1 MTESSNKP
9 AGDNLADDRSGIAA
23 AIITTLRQPS
33 FLRVI
38 LFLAATT
45 VVLAGMRLGAPI
57 VTPIL
62 FALVLSLIFS
72 PIYSWLKRRGLPA
85 PLALLI
91 MLVGLGILFIALF
104 AFLSVSIGKFTGRI
118 AFYTAQL
125 DIRTEELQ
133 SLLERL
139 GVSNLDLREVVKP
152 GAIFGALGSV
162 LSGIGGFL
170 SDLFLILM
178 ITLFLLGEGPAI
190 AARLRASVAPD
201 NPQLARLTVVGRG
214 VIRQLGLRA
223 ITNFVIGTGITV
235 LFWLLGVDF
244 ALLWGVLA
252 FFLSFVPYIGLP
264 IAAAPGVFLAL
275 AEFGVSRALLAIL
288 GVIVINQL
296 AEYGL
301 DPLLLSKGLQLSPA
315 VVFLSF
321 TLWAWLLGAP
331 GAFLAMPI
339 TLLLAAMFDTFPE
352 TRWLASLMATRPATD
367 DPPSSVEIEH
377 TG

>member
-1 MTESSNKP
+1 MTNAVTP
-9 AGDNLADDRSGIAA
+9 AW
-23 AIITTLRQPS
+23 QPPS
-33 FLRVI
+33 FGRV
-38 LFLAATT
+38 LLALAATVI
-45 VVLAGMRLGAPI
+45 VVAGMRLGAPI
-57 VTPIL
+57 LTPTL

-72 PIYSWLKRRGLPA
+72 PVYSWLKRRGLPA
-85 PLALLI
+85 LLALLI
-91 MLVGLGILFIALF
+91 MLVGLTILFVALF
-104 AFLSVSIGKFTGRI
+104 AFLSVSIGKFTGQL
-118 AFYTAQL
+118 AFYTTQL
-125 DIRTEELQ
+125 NVRTEELQ
-133 SLLERL
+133 TLLEGL

-152 GAIFGALGSV
+152 GAIVGALGSV
-162 LSGIGGFL
+162 LSGLGSFL

-178 ITLFLLGEGPAI
+178 ITLFLLGEGPTMM
-190 AARLRASVAPD
+190 ARLRASVAQD

-223 ITNFVIGTGITV
+223 ITNFVIGAGITV
-235 LFWLLGVDF
+235 LFLLLGVDF
-244 ALLWGVLA
+244 PLLWGVLA

-264 IAAAPGVFLAL
+264 IAAAPGVLLAL
-275 AEFGVSRALLAIL
+275 AEFGVGRAALAIL

-301 DPLLLSKGLQLSPA
+301 DPILLSRGLQLSPA

-339 TLLLAAMFDTFPE
+339 TLLLAAMFDTYPE
-352 TRWLASLMATRPATD
+352 TRWLASLMTTSPATD
-367 DPPSSVEIEH
+367 APTPSLGVDR

>member
-1 MTESSNKP
+1 MTHAGIP
-9 AGDNLADDRSGIAA
+9 A
-23 AIITTLRQPS
+23 RQPPS
-33 FLRVI
+33 FLRVM
-38 LFLAATT
+38 LFLAATI
-45 VVLAGMRLGAPI
+45 VVLAGMRLGAPV
-57 VTPIL
+57 VTPTL

-72 PIYSWLKRRGLPA
+72 PIYSWLKQRGLPA
-85 PLALLI
+85 PLALLL
-91 MLVGLGILFIALF
+91 MLVALTILFAALF
-104 AFLSVSIGKFTGRI
+104 GFLSVSIGRFTGRL

-125 DIRTEELQ
+125 EIRTDELQ
-133 SLLERL
+133 SLLEGL
-139 GVSNLDLREVVKP
+139 GVSNLNLREVVEP
-152 GAIFGALGSV
+152 GAIVGALGSV
-162 LSGIGGFL
+162 LSGLGGFL
-170 SDLFLILM
+170 SNLFLILM
-178 ITLFLLGEGPAI
+178 ITLFLLGEGPVMI
-190 AARLRASVAPD
+190 ARLRASVAPD

-223 ITNFVIGTGITV
+223 ITNFVIGTGISL

-244 ALLWGVLA
+244 PLLWGVLA

-264 IAAAPGVFLAL
+264 IAAAPGVLLAL
-275 AEFGVSRALLAIL
+275 AEFGVSQAVLAIL
-288 GVIVINQL
+288 GVVVINQL

-301 DPLLLSKGLQLSPA
+301 DPFLLSRGLQLSPA

-352 TRWLASLMATRPATD
+352 TRWLASLMTIRRATD
-367 DPPSSVEIEH
+367 APAPSVEVER

>member
-1 MTESSNKP
+1 MTGAITP
-9 AGDNLADDRSGIAA
+9 A
-23 AIITTLRQPS
+23 RQPS
-33 FLRVI
+33 FLRVM
-38 LFLAATT
+38 LFLAATV

-62 FALVLSLIFS
+62 FAFVLSLVFS
-72 PIYSWLKRRGLPA
+72 PVYAWLKERGLPP
-85 PLALLI
+85 PLALLV
-91 MLVGLGILFIALF
+91 MLVGLGILFVALF
-104 AFLSVSIGKFTGRI
+104 VFLSVSIGKFAGRL
-118 AFYTAQL
+118 AFYTAPL
-125 DIRTEELQ
+125 DIRTDELQ
-133 SLLERL
+133 DLIEGL
-139 GVSNLDLREVVKP
+139 GISNLDLREVVKP
-152 GAIFGALGSV
+152 GAIVGALGSV
-162 LSGIGGFL
+162 LSNLGGFL
-170 SDLFLILM
+170 SNLFLILM
-178 ITLFLLGEGPAI
+178 IILFLLGEGPAI

-201 NPQLARLTVVGRG
+201 NPQLARLTVVSRG

-235 LFWLLGVDF
+235 LFLALGIDF
-244 ALLWGVLA
+244 PLLWGVLA

-264 IAAAPGVFLAL
+264 IAAAPGVLLAL
-275 AEFGVSRALLAIL
+275 AEFGLSQAVLAVL
-288 GVIVINQL
+288 GVVVINQL

-301 DPLLLSKGLQLSPA
+301 DPFLLSRGLQLSPA

-352 TRWLASLMATRPATD
+352 TRWLAGLMMIRPATEV
-367 DPPSSVEIEH
+367 PAPSAKVEH

>member
-1 MTESSNKP
+1 MTN
-9 AGDNLADDRSGIAA
+9 AVTQA
-23 AIITTLRQPS
+23 RQPPS

-38 LFLAATT
+38 LFLAATI

-57 VTPIL
+57 VTPTL

-72 PIYSWLKRRGLPA
+72 PIYSWLKRRGLPP

-91 MLVGLGILFIALF
+91 MLVALSILFAALF
-104 AFLSVSIGKFTGRI
+104 VFLSVSIGKFTGRL
-118 AFYTAQL
+118 AYYTTQL
-125 DIRTEELQ
+125 DIRTDELQ
-133 SLLERL
+133 SLLESL
-139 GVSNLDLREVVKP
+139 GISNLDLREVVKP
-152 GAIFGALGSV
+152 GAIVGALGNV
-162 LSGIGGFL
+162 LSGLGSFL

-190 AARLRASVAPD
+190 VARLRATAAPD
-201 NPQLARLTVVGRG
+201 NPQLARLTVVARG

-244 ALLWGVLA
+244 PLLWGVLA

-264 IAAAPGVFLAL
+264 IAAAPGVLLAL

-301 DPLLLSKGLQLSPA
+301 DPFLLSRGLQLSPA
-315 VVFLSF
+315 IVFLSF

-352 TRWLASLMATRPATD
+352 TRWLAGLMTTSPATGA
-367 DPPSSVEIEH
+367 PAPGVEVERA
-377 TG
+377 G

>member
-1 MTESSNKP
+1 MINAVTS
-9 AGDNLADDRSGIAA
+9 A
-23 AIITTLRQPS
+23 RQPPS
-33 FLRVI
+33 FGEVL
-38 LFLAATT
+38 LALAATII
-45 VVLAGMRLGAPI
+45 VVAGMRLGAP
-57 VTPIL
+57 VLTPTL
-62 FALVLSLIFS
+62 FAVVLSLLFS
-72 PIYSWLKRRGLPA
+72 PIYAWLKQHGLPA
-85 PLALLI
+85 PLALLV
-91 MLVGLGILFIALF
+91 MLVGLSVLFVALF
-104 AFLSVSIGKFTGRI
+104 GFLSVSIGRFTGRL
-118 AFYTAQL
+118 AFYTTQL
-125 DIRTEELQ
+125 DIRTDEIQ
-133 SLLERL
+133 RLLEGL
-139 GVSNLDLREVVKP
+139 GISNLDLRDVVNAD
-152 GAIFGALGSV
+152 AIVGALGSV
-162 LSGIGGFL
+162 LSGLGGFL

-178 ITLFLLGEGPAI
+178 ITLFLLGEGPVMME
-190 AARLRASVAPD
+190 RLRASVAPD
-201 NPQLARLTVVGRG
+201 NPQFARLTVVVRG

-235 LFWLLGVDF
+235 LFWVLGVDF
-244 ALLWGVLA
+244 PLLWGVLA

-264 IAAAPGVFLAL
+264 IAAAPGVLLAS
-275 AEFGVSRALLAIL
+275 AEFGLGRAVLAIL
-288 GVIVINQL
+288 GVVVINQL

-301 DPLLLSKGLQLSPA
+301 DPFLLSRGLQLSPA

>member
-1 MTESSNKP
+1 VTNAVTP
-9 AGDNLADDRSGIAA
+9 A
-23 AIITTLRQPS
+23 RQTPS
-33 FLRVI
+33 FGRV
-38 LFLAATT
+38 LLALAATII
-45 VVLAGMRLGAPI
+45 VVAGMRLSAPI
-57 VTPIL
+57 LTPTL

-91 MLVGLGILFIALF
+91 MLVGLSILFVALF
-104 AFLSVSIGKFTGRI
+104 AFLSVSIGKFTGRL
-118 AFYTAQL
+118 AYYTTQL
-125 DIRTEELQ
+125 DLRAHELQ
-133 SLLERL
+133 SLLE
-139 GVSNLDLREVVKP
+139 GVGVRNLDLQNLVAP
-152 GAIFGALGSV
+152 GAIVGAIGGV
-162 LSGIGGFL
+162 LSGLGAFL

-178 ITLFLLGEGPAI
+178 ITLFLLGEGPAMMD
-190 AARLRASVAPD
+190 RLRGSVAAD

-223 ITNFVIGTGITV
+223 ITNFVIGAGITV

-244 ALLWGVLA
+244 PLLWGVLA

-264 IAAAPGVFLAL
+264 IAAAPGVLLAL
-275 AEFGVSRALLAIL
+275 AEFGVARAVLAIL

-301 DPLLLSKGLQLSPA
+301 DPFLLSKGLQLSPA

-321 TLWAWLLGAP
+321 TLWAWLFGAP

-352 TRWLASLMATRPATD
+352 TRWLAGLMTTSPTTD
-367 DPPSSVEIEH
+367 AAASCAEVER

>member
-1 MTESSNKP
+1 MTGAITP
-9 AGDNLADDRSGIAA
+9 A
-23 AIITTLRQPS
+23 RQPS
-33 FLRVI
+33 FLRVM
-38 LFLAATT
+38 LFLAATV

-62 FALVLSLIFS
+62 FAFVLSLVFS
-72 PIYSWLKRRGLPA
+72 PVYAWLKERGLPP
-85 PLALLI
+85 PLALLV
-91 MLVGLGILFIALF
+91 MLVGLGILFVALF
-104 AFLSVSIGKFTGRI
+104 VFLSVSIGKFTGRL

-125 DIRTEELQ
+125 DIRTDELQ
-133 SLLERL
+133 SLIEGL
-139 GVSNLDLREVVKP
+139 GISNLDLREVVKP
-152 GAIFGALGSV
+152 GAIVGALGSV
-162 LSGIGGFL
+162 LSSLGGFL
-170 SDLFLILM
+170 SNLFLILM
-178 ITLFLLGEGPAI
+178 IILFLLGEGPAI

-201 NPQLARLTVVGRG
+201 NPQLARLTVVSRG

-235 LFWLLGVDF
+235 LFLALGIDF
-244 ALLWGVLA
+244 PLLWGVLA

-264 IAAAPGVFLAL
+264 IAAAPGVLLAL
-275 AEFGVSRALLAIL
+275 AEFGLSQAVLAVL
-288 GVIVINQL
+288 GVVVINQL

-301 DPLLLSKGLQLSPA
+301 DPFLLSRSLQLSPA

-352 TRWLASLMATRPATD
+352 TRWLAGLMMIRPATEVSA
-367 DPPSSVEIEH
+367 PSAKVEH

>member
-1 MTESSNKP
+1 MTGAITP
-9 AGDNLADDRSGIAA
+9 A
-23 AIITTLRQPS
+23 RQPS
-33 FLRVI
+33 FLRVM
-38 LFLAATT
+38 LFLAATV

-62 FALVLSLIFS
+62 FAFVLSLVFS
-72 PIYSWLKRRGLPA
+72 PVYAWLKERGLPP
-85 PLALLI
+85 PLALLV
-91 MLVGLGILFIALF
+91 MLVGLGILFVALF
-104 AFLSVSIGKFTGRI
+104 VFLSVSIGKFTGRL

-125 DIRTEELQ
+125 DIRTDELQ
-133 SLLERL
+133 SLIEGL
-139 GVSNLDLREVVKP
+139 GISNLDLREVVNP
-152 GAIFGALGSV
+152 GAIVGALGSV
-162 LSGIGGFL
+162 LSSLGGFL
-170 SDLFLILM
+170 SNLFLILM
-178 ITLFLLGEGPAI
+178 IILFLLGEGPAI

-201 NPQLARLTVVGRG
+201 NPQLARLTVVSRG

-235 LFWLLGVDF
+235 LFLALGIDF
-244 ALLWGVLA
+244 PLLWGVLA

-264 IAAAPGVFLAL
+264 IAAAPGVLLAL
-275 AEFGVSRALLAIL
+275 AEFGLSQAVLAVL
-288 GVIVINQL
+288 GVVVINQL

-301 DPLLLSKGLQLSPA
+301 DPFLLSRGLQLSPA

-352 TRWLASLMATRPATD
+352 TRWLAGLMMIRPATEV
-367 DPPSSVEIEH
+367 PAPSAKVEH

>member
-1 MTESSNKP
+1 MTGAITP
-9 AGDNLADDRSGIAA
+9 A
-23 AIITTLRQPS
+23 RQPS
-33 FLRVI
+33 FLRVM
-38 LFLAATT
+38 LFLAATV

-62 FALVLSLIFS
+62 FAFVLSLVFS
-72 PIYSWLKRRGLPA
+72 PVYAWLKERGLPP
-85 PLALLI
+85 PLALLV
-91 MLVGLGILFIALF
+91 MLVGLGILFVALF
-104 AFLSVSIGKFTGRI
+104 VFLSVSIGKFAGRL

-125 DIRTEELQ
+125 DIRTDELQ
-133 SLLERL
+133 SLIERL
-139 GVSNLDLREVVKP
+139 GISNLDLREVVKP
-152 GAIFGALGSV
+152 GAIVGALGSV
-162 LSGIGGFL
+162 LSSLGGFL
-170 SDLFLILM
+170 SNLFLILM
-178 ITLFLLGEGPAI
+178 IILFLLGEGPAI

-201 NPQLARLTVVGRG
+201 NPQLARLTVVSRG

-235 LFWLLGVDF
+235 LFLALGIDF
-244 ALLWGVLA
+244 PLLWGVLA

-264 IAAAPGVFLAL
+264 IAAAPGVLLAL
-275 AEFGVSRALLAIL
+275 AEFGLSQAVLAVL
-288 GVIVINQL
+288 GVVVINQL

-301 DPLLLSKGLQLSPA
+301 DPFLLSRGLQLSPA

-352 TRWLASLMATRPATD
+352 TRWLAGLMMIRPATEV
-367 DPPSSVEIEH
+367 PAPSAKVEH

>member
-1 MTESSNKP
+1 MTNAVTP
-9 AGDNLADDRSGIAA
+9 A
-23 AIITTLRQPS
+23 RQPPS
-33 FLRVI
+33 FVRVM
-38 LFLAATT
+38 LFLAATI
-45 VVLAGMRLGAPI
+45 VVLAGMRLGAP
-57 VTPIL
+57 VLTPIL

-72 PIYSWLKRRGLPA
+72 PIYSWLKRHGLPA

-91 MLVGLGILFIALF
+91 MLVGLSVLFVALF
-104 AFLSVSIGKFTGRI
+104 AFLSVSIGKFTGRL
-118 AFYTAQL
+118 AFYTTQL
-125 DIRTEELQ
+125 NIRTEELQ

-139 GVSNLDLREVVKP
+139 GVSNLDLRDVVDP
-152 GAIFGALGSV
+152 GAIVGALGSV
-162 LSGIGGFL
+162 LSGLGSFL

-190 AARLRASVAPD
+190 MDRLRASVAAD

-223 ITNFVIGTGITV
+223 ITNFVIGAGITV
-235 LFWLLGVDF
+235 LFWLLEVDF
-244 ALLWGVLA
+244 PLLRGVLA

-264 IAAAPGVFLAL
+264 IAAAPGVLLAL
-275 AEFGVSRALLAIL
+275 AEFGVGRAALAIL

-301 DPLLLSKGLQLSPA
+301 DPFLLSRGLQLSPA
-315 VVFLSF
+315 VVFISF
-321 TLWAWLLGAP
+321 TLWAWLFGAP

-352 TRWLASLMATRPATD
+352 TRWLAGLMMIGPATD
-367 DPPSSVEIEH
+367 AAAPSVEVERKE
-377 TG
+377 

>member
-1 MTESSNKP
+1 
-9 AGDNLADDRSGIAA
+9 LAPYPQANWRS
-23 AIITTLRQPS
+23 Q
-33 FLRVI
+33 
-38 LFLAATT
+38 
-45 VVLAGMRLGAPI
+45 MRPHE
-57 VTPIL
+57 T
-62 FALVLSLIFS
+62 ALVLSLIFS
-72 PIYSWLKRRGLPA
+72 PVYSWLKRRGLPT

-91 MLVGLGILFIALF
+91 MLLGLGILFVALF
-104 AFLSVSIGKFTGRI
+104 GFLSVSIGKFTGRL

-139 GVSNLDLREVVKP
+139 GVSNLDLRDVVKP
-152 GAIFGALGSV
+152 GAIVGALGSV
-162 LSGIGGFL
+162 LSGLGSFL

-178 ITLFLLGEGPAI
+178 ITLFLLGEGPAML
-190 AARLRASVAPD
+190 ARLRASAAPD
-201 NPQLARLTVVGRG
+201 NPQLARLTIVGRG
-214 VIRQLGLRA
+214 VIRQLGLRT

-244 ALLWGVLA
+244 PLLWGVLA

-264 IAAAPGVFLAL
+264 IAAAPGVLLAL
-275 AEFGVSRALLAIL
+275 AEFGVGRAVLVIL

-301 DPLLLSKGLQLSPA
+301 DPFLLSRGLQLSPA

-321 TLWAWLLGAP
+321 TLWAWLFGAP

-352 TRWLASLMATRPATD
+352 TRWLAGLMMITPAND
-367 DPPSSVEIEH
+367 APAPGVEVER

>member
-1 MTESSNKP
+1 MTN
-9 AGDNLADDRSGIAA
+9 AVTQA
-23 AIITTLRQPS
+23 RQPPS
-33 FLRVI
+33 FLRVM
-38 LFLAATT
+38 LFFAATI
-45 VVLAGMRLGAPI
+45 VVLAGMRLGAPV
-57 VTPIL
+57 VTPTL

-91 MLVGLGILFIALF
+91 MLVALSILFVSLF
-104 AFLSVSIGKFTGRI
+104 GFLSVSIGKFTGRL
-118 AFYTAQL
+118 AYYTTQL
-125 DIRTEELQ
+125 DLRTDELQ
-133 SLLERL
+133 SLLEGL
-139 GVSNLDLREVVKP
+139 GISNLDLREVVKP
-152 GAIFGALGSV
+152 GAIVGALGNV
-162 LSGIGGFL
+162 LSGLGSFL
-170 SDLFLILM
+170 SNLFLILM

-190 AARLRASVAPD
+190 AARMRASAAPD
-201 NPQLARLTVVGRG
+201 NPQLARLTVVARG

-244 ALLWGVLA
+244 PLLWGVLA

-264 IAAAPGVFLAL
+264 IAAAPGVLLAL

-288 GVIVINQL
+288 GVVVINQL

-301 DPLLLSKGLQLSPA
+301 DPFLLSRGLQLSPA
-315 VVFLSF
+315 IVFLSF

-352 TRWLASLMATRPATD
+352 TRWLANLMTTRPATD
-367 DPPSSVEIEH
+367 PPVPIVEVKR

>member
-1 MTESSNKP
+1 MTGAITP
-9 AGDNLADDRSGIAA
+9 A
-23 AIITTLRQPS
+23 RQPS
-33 FLRVI
+33 FLRVM
-38 LFLAATT
+38 LFLAATV

-62 FALVLSLIFS
+62 FAFVLSLVFS
-72 PIYSWLKRRGLPA
+72 PVYAWLKERGLPP
-85 PLALLI
+85 PLALLV
-91 MLVGLGILFIALF
+91 MLVGLGILFVALF
-104 AFLSVSIGKFTGRI
+104 VFLSVSIGKFAGRL

-125 DIRTEELQ
+125 DIRTDELQ
-133 SLLERL
+133 GLIEGL
-139 GVSNLDLREVVKP
+139 GISNLDLREVVKP
-152 GAIFGALGSV
+152 GAIVGALGSV
-162 LSGIGGFL
+162 LSSLGGFL
-170 SDLFLILM
+170 SNLFLILM
-178 ITLFLLGEGPAI
+178 IILFLLGEGPAI

-201 NPQLARLTVVGRG
+201 NPQLARLTVVSRG

-235 LFWLLGVDF
+235 LFLALGIDF
-244 ALLWGVLA
+244 PLLWGVLA

-264 IAAAPGVFLAL
+264 IAAAPGVLLAL
-275 AEFGVSRALLAIL
+275 AEFGLSQAVLAVL
-288 GVIVINQL
+288 GVVVINQL

-301 DPLLLSKGLQLSPA
+301 DPFLLSRGLQLSPA

-352 TRWLASLMATRPATD
+352 TRWLAGLMMIRPATEV
-367 DPPSSVEIEH
+367 PAPSAKVEH